1 MTLAREVTHQDVG
14 PPVGRPPPSDA
25 GPTPPPALLTST
37 TSPMIDVPPDNY
49 LLVMLKQSYYDA
61 IGYVGG
67 SGNGALIALGKIP
80 VDKFG
85 NWLKT
90 QTV

>member
-1 MTLAREVTHQDVG
+1 
-14 PPVGRPPPSDA
+14 
-25 GPTPPPALLTST
+25 
-37 TSPMIDVPPDNY
+37 MIDVPPDNY

-67 SGNGALIALGKIP
+67 SGNGALIALGEIP

>member
-1 MTLAREVTHQDVG
+1 
-14 PPVGRPPPSDA
+14 
-25 GPTPPPALLTST
+25 
-37 TSPMIDVPPDNY
+37 MIDVPPDNY

-61 IGYVGG
+61 LRYVGG